1 MKRGITLMRE
11 NILNL
16 RERATELQKELD
28 EAKRCHVGEVS
39 RTIDQYEK
47 ELAILKTASSEL
59 TSEVQNLRSKLK
71 DATRQVVEETR
82 LRARMHSPS
91 PQYSPQYSS
100 LDGTQEGEESGE
112 RERVEISP
120 SSPSWLGRRS
130 KGESSSAESSSP
142 SKRSSDF
149 PTTTFST
156 PGYSD
161 FQSMENAAHRR
172 VLEREERGQRLVSL
186 QHRLDSSAA
195 DLRKEVNQ
203 RHSPLVSPVV
213 DEMQTQHGSRSPQR
227 GGLHASSVMVD
238 EMQTQH
244 GARSPQRGGLHASSV
259 MMDEMPM
266 QHGARSP
273 QRSSLHASSVTTTT
287 TMSDELGQD
296 LVEAEAL
303 AKSAKKRIEVI
314 QMGVMRVQQNA
325 ASLKKRS
332 PTTRSTNQKTRR
344 LLHAI
349 ESKKY

>member
-91 PQYSPQYSS
+91 PPYSPQYSS

-142 SKRSSDF
+142 SKRSPDF

-213 DEMQTQHGSRSPQR
+213 DEMQTQHG
-227 GGLHASSVMVD
+227 
-238 EMQTQH
+238 
-244 GARSPQRGGLHASSV
+244 ARSPQRI
-259 MMDEMPM
+259 
-266 QHGARSP
+266 
-273 QRSSLHASSVTTTT
+273 SLPASSVTTTT